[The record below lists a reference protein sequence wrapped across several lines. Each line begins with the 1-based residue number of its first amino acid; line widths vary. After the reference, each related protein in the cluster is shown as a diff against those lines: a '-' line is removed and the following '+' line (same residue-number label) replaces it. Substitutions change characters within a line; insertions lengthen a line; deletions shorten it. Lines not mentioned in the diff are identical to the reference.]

1 MKRFILAVA
10 VVLTGCGALDNKPA
24 VLANEFESCKIYY
37 EAAKPPVANVTVV
50 RHKKKPKKE
59 KNDGQQ

>member
-10 VVLTGCGALDNKPA
+10 VVLTGCGALDNKSITTA
-24 VLANEFESCKIYY
+24 TEYESCKIYY
-37 EAAKPPVANVTVV
+37 VTTKPPAANVTVV

-59 KNDGQQ
+59 EDK

>member
-1 MKRFILAVA
+1 MKRFILAVT

-24 VLANEFESCKIYY
+24 VVANEYENCKIYY
-37 EAAKPPVANVTVV
+37 ATPKPPAANITVV

-59 KNDGQQ
+59 EDK